1 MDTAPSCQSLEG
13 MTMAND
19 TIFLITAD
27 GSLERAPHS
36 KYASEDL
43 LQTLV
48 NDHPDI
54 LVGEQIDPDN
64 PPRWLLIQREAGIPD
79 REGGSDRWSIDHLL
93 LDQSGRPTFVEVKRS
108 SDSRI
113 RREVVGQMLDYA
125 ANAKAYWPE
134 DRIRAMAAATCGSLE
149 ALENRLREFLGSSE
163 MDDGVDIE
171 GYWESVERHLRNGE
185 VRLLFVADSI
195 PTELRRI
202 IEFLN
207 EHMPLVEVLGIE
219 IRQYEGQNVRALV
232 PRVIGQTEFA
242 RQQKPT
248 TRPTAK
254 TTKEAFLAT
263 CTEKSRPFFADCF
276 DLATREGYSVVL
288 GTKGFSMRTENGAGV
303 WTSLFYGYPNSW
315 DGQGPP
321 LFQAYLG
328 YIKSQE
334 VSDRLRSELL
344 VRLPFL
350 ARGKHTME
358 LEVTE
363 QNTEELRKALRGLLE
378 LAREYAMRDE

>member
-43 LQTLV
+43 LQRLV
-48 NDHPDI
+48 QDHPDI

-93 LDQSGRPTFVEVKRS
+93 LDQHGRPTFVEVKRS
-108 SDSRI
+108 SDTRI

-125 ANAKAYWPE
+125 ANAQVYWPE

-149 ALENRLREFLGSSE
+149 ALENRLREFLGSSD
-163 MDDGVDIE
+163 MDDEVDIE
-171 GYWESVERHLRNGE
+171 GYWDSVERHLRNGE

-207 EHMPLVEVLGIE
+207 EHMPLIEVLGVE
-219 IRQYEGQNVRALV
+219 IRQYEGPNIRALV
-232 PRVIGQTEFA
+232 PRVIGQTESA
-242 RQQKPT
+242 RQQKSSARPTRKT
-248 TRPTAK
+248 TR
-254 TTKEAFLAT
+254 EAFLEA
-263 CTEKSRPFFADCF
+263 CTERSRAFYIDCF
-276 DLATREGYSVVL
+276 DLAAREGYSVIW
-288 GTKGFSMRTENGAGV
+288 GTKGFSLRLQTETGGYR
-303 WTSLFYGYPNSW
+303 SIFYGYPSSG

-321 LFQAYLG
+321 LFHAYLG
-328 YIKSQE
+328 Y
-334 VSDRLRSELL
+334 LRSDEISEALRKAFSE
-344 VRLPFL
+344 RLPFL
-350 ARGKHTME
+350 AKGKHTME
-358 LEVTE
+358 IVVTE
-363 QNTEELRKALRGLLE
+363 KNSEELRKALRGLLE
-378 LAREYAMRDE
+378 LGREYAMRDE